1 MTNKKKKT
9 TLFDP
14 RIIRRA
20 LIDSL
25 IKLNPRNQIRNPV
38 MFVVEIGSIMTTLLF
53 VRALF
58 VPGSESPVV
67 HTPYLD
73 LALGYRSLR
82 KFRRIGG

>member
-14 RIIRRA
+14 QIIRRA

-67 HTPYLD
+67 YTSYLD
-73 LALGYRSLR
+73 LALGYRALC